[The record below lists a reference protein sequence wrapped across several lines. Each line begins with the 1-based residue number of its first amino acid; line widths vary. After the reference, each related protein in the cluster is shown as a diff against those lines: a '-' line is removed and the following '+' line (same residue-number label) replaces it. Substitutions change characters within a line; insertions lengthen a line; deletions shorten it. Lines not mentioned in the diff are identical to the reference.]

1 MFFDEFAVYE
11 RPSIFYGWAERNTR
25 PQVTSNEKGRRNKL
39 NGMLAVDALTGEEYL
54 ELKSKSKTEDV
65 SEYFAS
71 LVSDCVQEGYNKLSI
86 ILDNNS
92 THKMKMQVQL
102 QTHLSN
108 LNIQDK
114 IIVEF
119 IYTPPYSPNFNL
131 VEYLIHLL
139 RLKFLHHVPIGI
151 NLQQIQEKLESYFQD
166 NQLQTPHQIQ
176 NIIKH
181 ICNLVQSK
189 NRESMV

>member
-1 MFFDEFAVYE
+1 
-11 RPSIFYGWAERNTR
+11 
-25 PQVTSNEKGRRNKL
+25 
-39 NGMLAVDALTGEEYL
+39 MLAVDALTGEEYL

-92 THKMKMQVQL
+92 THKMKMQLQL

-114 IIVEF
+114 IIV
-119 IYTPPYSPNFNL
+119 
-131 VEYLIHLL
+131 
-139 RLKFLHHVPIGI
+139 
-151 NLQQIQEKLESYFQD
+151 
-166 NQLQTPHQIQ
+166 
-176 NIIKH
+176 
-181 ICNLVQSK
+181 
-189 NRESMV
+189 